1 MNEQQLSAI
10 RSALRGLN
18 ALSVEIEAS
27 AAISADGFVIASV
40 LDEAVNSE
48 RFGAMCASLLA
59 LADRSA
65 QEIKLGDL
73 KQVVLVGE
81 TGSMLLVQAGPD
93 AVLVVS
99 ARSALNLG
107 RLFISAA
114 KVAEIIQSLIEQEH

>member
-18 ALSVEIEAS
+18 GLSVEIEAS
-27 AAISADGFVIASV
+27 AAISGDGFIIASV
-40 LDEAVNSE
+40 LGDAVNAE

-59 LADRSA
+59 LADRAA
-65 QEIKLGDL
+65 QEIRLGNL

-99 ARSALNLG
+99 ARAALNLG
-107 RLFISAA
+107 RLFIDAA
-114 KVAEIIQSLIEQEH
+114 KVAEKIRSLME

>member
-1 MNEQQLSAI
+1 MDEPQLSAI

-27 AAISADGFVIASV
+27 AAISGDGFVIASV
-40 LDEAVNSE
+40 LEASVNAE

-59 LADRSA
+59 LADRAA
-65 QEIKLGDL
+65 QEINLGNL

-99 ARSALNLG
+99 AHAAFNLG
-107 RLFISAA
+107 RLFFDAA
-114 KVAEIIQSLIEQEH
+114 KVAEKIRSLIE

>member
-18 ALSVEIEAS
+18 GLSVEIEAS
-27 AAISADGFVIASV
+27 AAISGDGFIIASV
-40 LDEAVNSE
+40 LGDSVNAE

-59 LADRSA
+59 LADRAA
-65 QEIKLGDL
+65 QEINLGNL

-81 TGSMLLVQAGPD
+81 TGSMLLVQAGPH

-99 ARSALNLG
+99 ARAALNLG
-107 RLFISAA
+107 RLFIDAA
-114 KVAEIIQSLIEQEH
+114 KVAEKIRSLID

>member
-10 RSALRGLN
+10 RSTLRGLN
-18 ALSVEIEAS
+18 GLSVEIEAS
-27 AAISADGFVIASV
+27 AAISGDGFIIASV
-40 LDEAVNSE
+40 LGDSVNAE

-59 LADRSA
+59 LADRAA
-65 QEIKLGDL
+65 QEIKLGNL

-99 ARSALNLG
+99 ARAALNLG
-107 RLFISAA
+107 RLFIDAA
-114 KVAEIIQSLIEQEH
+114 KAAEKVRSLIE

>member
-27 AAISADGFVIASV
+27 AAISGDGFVIASV
-40 LDEAVNSE
+40 LDETVNSE

-65 QEIKLGDL
+65 QEIKLGNL

-99 ARSALNLG
+99 ARAALNLG

-114 KVAEIIQSLIEQEH
+114 KVAEIIQSLIEQED

>member
-27 AAISADGFVIASV
+27 AAISGDGFIIASV
-40 LDEAVNSE
+40 LGDAVNAE

-59 LADRSA
+59 LADRAA
-65 QEIKLGDL
+65 QEIKLGNL

-81 TGSMLLVQAGPD
+81 TGSMLLVQAGPN

-99 ARSALNLG
+99 ARAALNLG
-107 RLFISAA
+107 RLFIDAA
-114 KVAEIIQSLIEQEH
+114 KTAEKVRSLIE

>member
-18 ALSVEIEAS
+18 GLSVEIEAS
-27 AAISADGFVIASV
+27 AAISGDGFIIASV
-40 LDEAVNSE
+40 LGDAVNAE
-48 RFGAMCASLLA
+48 RFGAMCASMLA
-59 LADRSA
+59 LADRAA
-65 QEIKLGDL
+65 QEINLGNL

-99 ARSALNLG
+99 ARAALNLG
-107 RLFISAA
+107 RLFIDAA
-114 KVAEIIQSLIEQEH
+114 KVAEKIRSLME

>member
-1 MNEQQLSAI
+1 MDEQKLSAI
-10 RSALRGLN
+10 RSALRGFN

-27 AAISADGFVIASV
+27 AAISGDGFVIASV
-40 LDEAVNSE
+40 LEPSVNAE

-59 LADRSA
+59 LADRAA
-65 QEIKLGDL
+65 QEIKLGSL

-99 ARSALNLG
+99 ARAALNLG
-107 RLFISAA
+107 RLFIDAA
-114 KVAEIIQSLIEQEH
+114 KVAEKIRSLIE

>member
-1 MNEQQLSAI
+1 MDEQRLSTI

-18 ALSVEIEAS
+18 GLSEEIEAS
-27 AAISADGFVIASV
+27 AAISGDGFIIASV
-40 LDEAVNSE
+40 LGNTVNAE

-59 LADRSA
+59 LADRAA
-65 QEIKLGDL
+65 QEINLGNL

-99 ARSALNLG
+99 ARAALNLG
-107 RLFISAA
+107 RLFLDAA
-114 KVAEIIQSLIEQEH
+114 KVAERIRSVIEQGY

>member
-27 AAISADGFVIASV
+27 AAISGDGFVIASV
-40 LDEAVNSE
+40 LGSDVNAE

-65 QEIKLGDL
+65 QEIKLGEL

-99 ARSALNLG
+99 ARAALNLG

-114 KVAEIIQSLIEQEH
+114 KVAEIIQSLMENGY

>member
-1 MNEQQLSAI
+1 MDEQRLSAI

-27 AAISADGFVIASV
+27 AAISGDGFVIASV
-40 LDEAVNSE
+40 LASTVNSE

-65 QEIKLGDL
+65 QEINLGVL

-99 ARSALNLG
+99 ARAALNLG
-107 RLFISAA
+107 RLFIEAA
-114 KVAEIIQSLIEQEH
+114 KVAEKVQSLIGQG

>member
-1 MNEQQLSAI
+1 MDEQRLSEI

-27 AAISADGFVIASV
+27 AAISGDGFVIASV
-40 LDEAVNSE
+40 LESTVNAE

-59 LADRSA
+59 LADRAA
-65 QEIKLGDL
+65 QEINLGSL

-99 ARSALNLG
+99 ARAALNLG
-107 RLFISAA
+107 RLFLDAA
-114 KVAEIIQSLIEQEH
+114 KVAEKIRSLIE

>member
-18 ALSVEIEAS
+18 GLSVEIEAS
-27 AAISADGFVIASV
+27 AAISGDGFIIASV
-40 LDEAVNSE
+40 LGDAVNAE

-59 LADRSA
+59 LADRAA
-65 QEIKLGDL
+65 QEIKLGNL

-99 ARSALNLG
+99 ARAALNLG
-107 RLFISAA
+107 RLFIDAA
-114 KVAEIIQSLIEQEH
+114 KVAEKIRSLME

>member
-18 ALSVEIEAS
+18 GLSVEIEAS
-27 AAISADGFVIASV
+27 AAISGDGFIIASV
-40 LDEAVNSE
+40 LGDAVNAE

-59 LADRSA
+59 LADRAA
-65 QEIKLGDL
+65 QEINLGNL

-99 ARSALNLG
+99 ARAALNLG
-107 RLFISAA
+107 RLFIDAA
-114 KVAEIIQSLIEQEH
+114 KVAEKIRSLME

>member
-27 AAISADGFVIASV
+27 AAISGDGFVIASV
-40 LDEAVNSE
+40 LDKTVNSE

-65 QEIKLGDL
+65 QEIKLGNL

-99 ARSALNLG
+99 ARAALNLG

-114 KVAEIIQSLIEQEH
+114 KVAEIIQSLVEQEY

>member
-1 MNEQQLSAI
+1 MDEQKLSAI

-27 AAISADGFVIASV
+27 AAISGDGFVIASV
-40 LDEAVNSE
+40 LAPSVNSE

-59 LADRSA
+59 LADRAA
-65 QEIKLGDL
+65 QEINIGNL

-99 ARSALNLG
+99 ARAALNLG
-107 RLFISAA
+107 RLFIDAA
-114 KVAEIIQSLIEQEH
+114 KVAEKIRDLIA

>member
-1 MNEQQLSAI
+1 MDEQRLSAI

-27 AAISADGFVIASV
+27 AAISGDGFVIASV
-40 LDEAVNSE
+40 LGPEVNAE

-65 QEIKLGDL
+65 QEIRLGTL

-99 ARSALNLG
+99 ARAALNLG
-107 RLFISAA
+107 RLFLSAA
-114 KVAEIIQSLIEQEH
+114 KVAEIIESLIAQDD